1 MVITKKQ
8 TEADFANWKYSD
20 TPDPE
25 IKFKNNKNTNSRK
38 KKGRKE
44 GRKEGN
50 KMSTKEGMN
59 ETKNGLGKKDK
70 KE

>member
-25 IKFKNNKNTNSRK
+25 IKFKNNKNANLGK
-38 KKGRKE
+38 KERMKREESTKE
-44 GRKEGN
+44 GRKGGR
-50 KMSTKEGMN
+50 K
-59 ETKNGLGKKDK
+59 
-70 KE
+70 

>member
-25 IKFKNNKNTNSRK
+25 IKFKNYKNTNSRK
-38 KKGRKE
+38 EKGRE
-44 GRKEGN
+44 EGN
-50 KMSTKEGMN
+50 KISTKEGMN
-59 ETKNGLGKKDK
+59 ETKNGLGKEDK

>member
-25 IKFKNNKNTNSRK
+25 IKLKNNKNTNSRK
-38 KKGRKE
+38 KKGRE
-44 GRKEGN
+44 EGN
-50 KMSTKEGMN
+50 KISTKEGMN
-59 ETKNGLGKKDK
+59 ETKNGLRKEDK